1 MSDSSETS
9 DHRTVDGCRDWFTVV
24 QPRAGRFRLVGELD
38 ALAVGAVG
46 DRLRR
51 LGGDVEFESSEV
63 TFIDSCGLHLLIAVR
78 DACEAGGGSLV
89 VVNPSRCL
97 VRLLAL
103 SGLSAMLVTR
113 VDDWW
118 PR

>member
-1 MSDSSETS
+1 ML
-9 DHRTVDGCRDWFTVV
+9 
-24 QPRAGRFRLVGELD
+24 AGDDD
-38 ALAVGAVG
+38 AVAVGAVQ

-51 LGGDVEFESSEV
+51 LCGDVEFECSEV
-63 TFIDSCGLHLLIAVR
+63 TFIDSCGLHLLIAVGE
-78 DACEAGGGSLV
+78 ACRAGGGSLV

-97 VRLLAL
+97 VRLLTL

-113 VDDWW
+113 VDRSW

>member
-1 MSDSSETS
+1 MSDSFKTS
-9 DHRTVDGCRDWFTVV
+9 DERTPDSRGDWFTVV
-24 QPRAGRFRLVGELD
+24 EPRAGRFRLVGELD
-38 ALAVGAVG
+38 AVAVGAVQE
-46 DRLRR
+46 RLSR
-51 LGGDVEFESSEV
+51 LGGDVEFECSEV

-113 VDDWW
+113 VDDSW

>member
-1 MSDSSETS
+1 MPDSFNGSDE
-9 DHRTVDGCRDWFTVV
+9 RTVDSCREWFTVV
-24 QPRAGRFRLVGELD
+24 EPRAGRFRLVGELD
-38 ALAVGAVG
+38 AVAVGAVQ

-51 LGGDVEFESSEV
+51 LGGDVEFECSEV
-63 TFIDSCGLHLLIAVR
+63 TFVDSCSLHLLIAVR
-78 DACEAGGGSLV
+78 EACEAGGGSLV

>member
-1 MSDSSETS
+1 VDS
-9 DHRTVDGCRDWFTVV
+9 CRDWFTVV
-24 QPRAGRFRLVGELD
+24 ERPAGRFRLVGELD
-38 ALAVGAVG
+38 ALAVQAVE
-46 DRLRR
+46 DRLSR
-51 LGGDVEFESSEV
+51 LSWDVEFECSEV
-63 TFIDSCGLHLLIAVR
+63 TFINSCGLHLLNAVQ

-103 SGLSAMLVTR
+103 SGLSALLVTR
-113 VDDWW
+113 VDGSW

>member
-1 MSDSSETS
+1 MSDSFKTS
-9 DHRTVDGCRDWFTVV
+9 DERTVDSCRDWFTVV
-24 QPRAGRFRLVGELD
+24 EPRAGRFRLVGELD
-38 ALAVGAVG
+38 ALAVRAVE

-51 LGGDVEFESSEV
+51 LGGDVEFECSEV
-63 TFIDSCGLHLLIAVR
+63 TFIDSCGLHLLLAVR

-113 VDDWW
+113 VDGSWQ
-118 PR
+118 R

>member
-9 DHRTVDGCRDWFTVV
+9 DLRTVDGSRDWFTVV

-38 ALAVGAVG
+38 ALAVGAVQ

-51 LGGDVEFESSEV
+51 LGGDAEFECSEV
-63 TFIDSCGLHLLIAVR
+63 TFIDLSGLRLLVAVR
-78 DACEAGGGSLV
+78 EACEAGGGSLV

-103 SGLSAMLVTR
+103 SGLSDVLVTR
-113 VDDWW
+113 VDGSW